1 MDHSPRRETWLVRR
15 GDVLVKAGRTREAVE
30 AYRAA
35 LALADGYGI
44 EMPVTSC
51 TLNTVEAARETLGG
65 PGHDHTEIVRHYERR
80 NGSLIRAGAEAPPP
94 RGHP

>member
-1 MDHSPRRETWLVRR
+1 MKYPRH
-15 GDVLVKAGRTREAVE
+15 VLTGSFASGFELDLMLKDLRI
-30 AYRAA
+30 A